1 MEKGTVRRRILISNV
16 LMVLVVLVIFL
27 GINLFIIYCYSE
39 SIESEVK
46 ATIEKV
52 VDAEELDAIFQN
64 YFVYRNQVILLL
76 GVDGILCIACL
87 IIVSQ
92 VFTRNL
98 TKHIME
104 PLDALAEGT
113 GRIKA
118 DNLEQE
124 ISYTGDKEFENV
136 CTSFN
141 EMMKSIAMEQEKNRK
156 YEKARTDMIA
166 GISHDIRTPLTA
178 IKGTIKGLL
187 DGVVSEPE
195 QQQKFLET
203 AYRRTTDM
211 DMLLNQL
218 FYLSKIET
226 GNMPISMKKIEISE
240 FLQNYGKAKQEYFG
254 NDCKVI
260 NIDTQEMHEEVLID
274 PEQFQRILDNLVEN
288 SRKYAQKEP
297 LVIDMNLY
305 KTESEWG
312 VCVKDN
318 GVGVPEEKLPHIFDE
333 FYRGDE
339 SRNKKEGNGLG
350 LYIVKCLMEAMRGGV
365 RAENANG
372 LAIYLDFPFKNRK
385 GEENVGQ

>member
-1 MEKGTVRRRILISNV
+1 
-16 LMVLVVLVIFL
+16 MVLVTLVIFL
-27 GINLFIIYCYSE
+27 EINLFIIYCYSE
-39 SIESEVK
+39 SIESELK

-52 VDAEELDAIFQN
+52 VDAEKLDEIIQN

-113 GRIKA
+113 ERIKA
-118 DNLEQE
+118 NNLEQE

-141 EMMKSIAMEQEKNRK
+141 EMMKSISMEQEKNRK

-187 DGVVSEPE
+187 DGVVSKPE

-254 NDCKVI
+254 NDCEVI
-260 NIDTQEMHEEVLID
+260 NIDTQEMQEEVLID
-274 PEQFQRILDNLVEN
+274 PEQFQRILDNLIEN

-312 VCVKDN
+312 ICVKDN

-350 LYIVKCLMEAMRGGV
+350 LYIVKCLMEAMGGGV

-372 LAIYLDFPFKNRK
+372 LAIYLDFPFKIWK
-385 GEENVGQ
+385 GEENVG

>member
-16 LMVLVVLVIFL
+16 LMVLVALVIFL

-39 SIESEVK
+39 SIESEVE
-46 ATIEKV
+46 ATIEEV
-52 VDAEELDAIFQN
+52 VDAEKLDEIIQY
-64 YFVYRNQVILLL
+64 YFAYRNQIILLL
-76 GVDGILCIACL
+76 GVDGILCIAVL

-98 TKHIME
+98 TEHIME

-113 GRIKA
+113 ERIKVN
-118 DNLEQE
+118 NLEQE

-136 CTSFN
+136 CDSFN
-141 EMMKSIAMEQEKNRK
+141 EMMKSIALEQEKNRN

-187 DGVVSEPE
+187 DGVVSKPE

-211 DMLLNQL
+211 DILLNQL

-254 NDCKVI
+254 NDCEVI
-260 NIDTQEMHEEVLID
+260 NINTQEMQEEVLID

-312 VCVKDN
+312 ICVKDN

-350 LYIVKCLMEAMRGGV
+350 LYIVKCLMEAMGGSV
-365 RAENANG
+365 RAENVNG
-372 LAIYLDFPFKNRK
+372 LAIYLDFPLKDRK

>member
-16 LMVLVVLVIFL
+16 LMVLVALVIFL

-39 SIESEVK
+39 SIESEVE

-52 VDAEELDAIFQN
+52 VDAEELDEIIQS
-64 YFVYRNQVILLL
+64 YFAYRNQIILLL
-76 GVDGILCIACL
+76 GVDGVLCIAGL
-87 IIVSQ
+87 IIISQ

-98 TKHIME
+98 TEHIME

-113 GRIKA
+113 ERIKA
-118 DNLEQE
+118 NNLEQE

-187 DGVVSEPE
+187 DGVVSKPE

-226 GNMPISMKKIEISE
+226 GNMPISLKKIEISE

-254 NDCKVI
+254 NDCEVI
-260 NIDTQEMHEEVLID
+260 NIDMQEMHEEVLID

-297 LVIDMNLY
+297 LVIDMNVY
-305 KTESEWG
+305 KTASEWG
-312 VCVKDN
+312 ICVKDN

-350 LYIVKCLMEAMRGGV
+350 LYIVKCLMEAMGGSV

-372 LAIYLDFPFKNRK
+372 LAIYLDFPLKDRK

>member
-1 MEKGTVRRRILISNV
+1 MEKGTVRCRILISNV
-16 LMVLVVLVIFL
+16 LMVLVALVIFL

-39 SIESEVK
+39 SIESEVE

-52 VDAEELDAIFQN
+52 VDAEELDEIIQS
-64 YFVYRNQVILLL
+64 YFAYRNQIILLL
-76 GVDGILCIACL
+76 GVDGVLCIAGL
-87 IIVSQ
+87 IIISQ

-98 TKHIME
+98 TEHIME

-113 GRIKA
+113 ERIKA
-118 DNLEQE
+118 NNLEQE

-187 DGVVSEPE
+187 DGVVSKPE

-226 GNMPISMKKIEISE
+226 GNMPISLKKIEISE

-254 NDCKVI
+254 NDCEEI

-297 LVIDMNLY
+297 LVIDMNVY
-305 KTESEWG
+305 KTASEWG
-312 VCVKDN
+312 ICVKDN

-350 LYIVKCLMEAMRGGV
+350 LYIVKCLMEAMGGSV

-372 LAIYLDFPFKNRK
+372 LAIYLDFPLKDRK